1 MRRLALPL
9 ALLAALVVALAA
21 AWFTLAGRGG
31 GSERVTAAAPPVG
44 PFTRVALNGYA
55 ELLLVQGEREAVTIE
70 ATPRASARI
79 RIRSADGKLTIDAV
93 DDRPWWGFLA
103 GGSPRPPK
111 VTVHFRTLEALDLAG
126 AVKVAAASIEADRLA
141 IEASGAATVKVDALR
156 AQSLRFAGSGAV
168 KGEFAGSLAD
178 QSIAI
183 AGAGDY
189 RAAGLASQTAK
200 IAVSGA
206 GRAVV
211 SVAKSLDA
219 EISGAGSIEYIG
231 DPVVHD
237 RISGAGRISRRSAG
251 AGGVRIDEPRQWVVT
266 VNDAGTVSGLNSS
279 GPPVSASRSACTPAT
294 ARMSATRQSRSSS
307 TSIAATSTT
316 RSHG

>member
-9 ALLAALVVALAA
+9 ALIAAVAVALAA

-31 GSERVTAAAPPVG
+31 GGERVTAAAPPVG

-70 ATPRASARI
+70 ATPRASARV

-237 RISGAGRISRRSAG
+237 RISGAGRISRRSGG
-251 AGGVRIDEPRQWVVT
+251 AGGVRVDKPRQWVVT
-266 VNDAGTVSGLNSS
+266 VNAAGTVSGLNSS

>member
-9 ALLAALVVALAA
+9 ALLAAVVVALAA

>member
-9 ALLAALVVALAA
+9 ALIAAVAVALAA

-31 GSERVTAAAPPVG
+31 GGERVTAAAPPVG

-70 ATPRASARI
+70 ATPRASARV

>member
-141 IEASGAATVKVDALR
+141 IEESGAATVKVDALR

-251 AGGVRIDEPRQWVVT
+251 VGGVRIDEPRQWVVT

>member
-9 ALLAALVVALAA
+9 ALLAAVVVALAA

-189 RAAGLASQTAK
+189 RAAGLASETAK

>member
-9 ALLAALVVALAA
+9 ALLAAVAVALAA
-21 AWFTLAGRGG
+21 AWYTLAGRGG

-44 PFTRVALNGYA
+44 PFTRVAVNGYA

-70 ATPRASARI
+70 ASSRASARV

-103 GGSPRPPK
+103 GGSPRPPTI
-111 VTVHFRTLEALDLAG
+111 TVHFRALEALDLAG
-126 AVKVAAASIEADRLA
+126 AVKVAAASIETDRLA
-141 IEASGAATVKVDALR
+141 IDASGAAAVKVDALR

-178 QSIAI
+178 QSITI

-237 RISGAGRISRRSAG
+237 RISGAGRISRRGAG
-251 AGGVRIDEPRQWVVT
+251 VGGVRADEPRQWIVT
-266 VNDAGTVSGLNSS
+266 GKAGGIVSGLNSS

-294 ARMSATRQSRSSS
+294 SRMSATRQSRSSA

>member
-9 ALLAALVVALAA
+9 ALIAAVAVALAA

-31 GSERVTAAAPPVG
+31 GGERVTAAAPPVG

-251 AGGVRIDEPRQWVVT
+251 AGGVRVDEPRQWVVT
-266 VNDAGTVSGLNSS
+266 VNAAGTVSGLNSS

>member
-9 ALLAALVVALAA
+9 ALLAAVAVALAA

-31 GSERVTAAAPPVG
+31 GERVTAAAPPVG

-79 RIRSADGKLTIDAV
+79 RVRSADGKLTIDAV

-126 AVKVAAASIEADRLA
+126 AVKVVAASIEADRLA
-141 IEASGAATVKVDALR
+141 IEASGAAAVKVDALR

-237 RISGAGRISRRSAG
+237 RISGAGRISRRSGG
-251 AGGVRIDEPRQWVVT
+251 AGGMRVDEPRQWVVT
-266 VNDAGTVSGLNSS
+266 VNDVGTVSGLNSS

-307 TSIAATSTT
+307 TSIAATSPT

>member
-9 ALLAALVVALAA
+9 ALLAAVVIALAA

-189 RAAGLASQTAK
+189 RAAGLASETAK

-251 AGGVRIDEPRQWVVT
+251 AGGVRVDEPRQWVVT

-294 ARMSATRQSRSSS
+294 ARMSATRQSRSSW

>member
-1 MRRLALPL
+1 MRRLALPF
-9 ALLAALVVALAA
+9 ALLAAVALALAA

-31 GSERVTAAAPPVG
+31 GGERVTAAAPPVG

-251 AGGVRIDEPRQWVVT
+251 AGGVRVDEPRQWVVT
-266 VNDAGTVSGLNSS
+266 VNAVGTVSGLNSS

>member
-9 ALLAALVVALAA
+9 ALIAAVAVALAA

-31 GSERVTAAAPPVG
+31 GGERVTAAAPPVG

-70 ATPRASARI
+70 ATPRASARV

-251 AGGVRIDEPRQWVVT
+251 AGGVRVDEPRQWVVT